1 MMIIVIRFEKFS
13 STNISILL
21 NIVID
26 LFGYIVISQL
36 YTRLSVFKQFV
47 LP

>member
-13 STNISILL
+13 STNFYLL